1 MNQQKQRSRIMTS
14 QLEEEEELELWI
26 QHQIEQQ
33 KEDQHNLRMFYEMK
47 QEEANVKKARRY
59 YNRLVKKYI
68 DSLS

>member
-1 MNQQKQRSRIMTS
+1 MTS